1 MSQSSLDVFLVSEVT
16 AEGLLMTESLLR
28 LPRRNQRTF
37 INAVS
42 ELANACGLIS
52 QEQFQHLQ
60 RHCCNVANPR
70 EAGGVQ
76 AHACFRT
83 DTGQPSIG
91 EWMQELSFVAG
102 LNFVEGRRLR

>member
-1 MSQSSLDVFLVSEVT
+1 M
-16 AEGLLMTESLLR
+16 AESFLR
-28 LPRRNQRTF
+28 LPRGNQRTF

-42 ELANACGLIS
+42 ELAEGCSLIS

-83 DTGQPSIG
+83 DARQPFIG

-102 LNFVEGRRLR
+102 VNFVEGRRLR

>member
-1 MSQSSLDVFLVSEVT
+1 MDVILIREIT
-16 AEGLLMTESLLR
+16 AECFLMTESSLR
-28 LPRRNQRTF
+28 LTRRNQWAL
-37 INAVS
+37 INAMS

-83 DTGQPSIG
+83 DTGQPFIG
-91 EWMQELSFVAG
+91 EWVQELSFVARV
-102 LNFVEGRRLR
+102 NFVEGRWLR